1 MLGQGSLNSPA
12 EDTKRDQSS
21 MARVK
26 QGQLTRLM
34 PGAMGAS
41 FPWWHLWRS
50 LWPAAVMS
58 CQGAGSEGRRG
69 RCRSPGGRPRLPGN
83 PELTSVPADLGAPE
97 EALDGEGKWEG
108 SQGSRRGRAQSGA
121 RHRGAK
127 GWVQEGPWPSPL
139 SKTRAGQKTLT
150 KHCRGLLGTP
160 RSVNCALSKSSEG
173 REREKRY
180 LLYQ

>member
-12 EDTKRDQSS
+12 DDTKWDQSS

-41 FPWWHLWRS
+41 FPWRHLSRS
-50 LWPAAVMS
+50 LWPALVMS
-58 CQGAGSEGRRG
+58 CQGAGSQGRGG
-69 RCRSPGGRPRLPGN
+69 RCRSPGGRPRPPGN
-83 PELTSVPADLGAPE
+83 PELTSVPSDLGAPE
-97 EALDGEGKWEG
+97 ALDREGKWEG
-108 SQGSRRGRAQSGA
+108 SQGSRRGSARSGA
-121 RHRGAK
+121 RDRGAK
-127 GWVQEGPWPSPL
+127 GWVQEEPWPSPL

-160 RSVNCALSKSSEG
+160 RSVKYALSKSSEEG
-173 REREKRY
+173 REREKKY
-180 LLYQ
+180 LLHQ